1 MSKQLWFSLAAAL
14 GLAACGGDDSG
25 TTPVD
30 APPAVDAPLATDG
43 TPLPTLVDV
52 TGEIAGDTTWTA
64 DHIYVL
70 KTHIFVR
77 SGTLVIEAGTKILG
91 DNGSSLVITTNGK
104 IDVRGTAAAPVVM
117 TSSQPEGSRLPGD
130 WGGLVLLGTAPIN
143 VTGGT
148 AQIEGFPAGT
158 VGTQYGG
165 TNAAHDCGKVNYLR
179 VEFGGFELA
188 PNNELNA
195 FTVGACGSA
204 TVIDH
209 VQAHLGSDD
218 GVEVFGGTANLK
230 HILVTQSQDDGLD
243 WDFGWVGKAQ
253 FVIVQQSAFSNQG
266 FESDNNGNANDAT
279 PRSMPTIYNATLVG
293 SDRAPGGANQ
303 KQVGMHLRRGTAAQI
318 YNAIITSFAD
328 FPIDVDGASTVAQT
342 PATLFV
348 KNSIF
353 FDNGNQATWV
363 DPTDNDAGFDE
374 GAYFKNDTTNKQ
386 VDPRIT
392 SALTLTAP
400 NFRPGANSPALTVTN
415 AAVPPSDGFFDATAT
430 YIGAVGGTA
439 DWTLGWTAYPAN

>member
-218 GVEVFGGTANLK
+218 GVEVFGG
-230 HILVTQSQDDGLD
+230 
-243 WDFGWVGKAQ
+243 
-253 FVIVQQSAFSNQG
+253 
-266 FESDNNGNANDAT
+266 
-279 PRSMPTIYNATLVG
+279 
-293 SDRAPGGANQ
+293 
-303 KQVGMHLRRGTAAQI
+303 
-318 YNAIITSFAD
+318 
-328 FPIDVDGASTVAQT
+328 
-342 PATLFV
+342 
-348 KNSIF
+348 
-353 FDNGNQATWV
+353 
-363 DPTDNDAGFDE
+363 
-374 GAYFKNDTTNKQ
+374 
-386 VDPRIT
+386 
-392 SALTLTAP
+392 
-400 NFRPGANSPALTVTN
+400 
-415 AAVPPSDGFFDATAT
+415 
-430 YIGAVGGTA
+430 
-439 DWTLGWTAYPAN
+439 